1 MVRYDEKSNSK
12 TRQSSHGK
20 SPSVKIVALEDF
32 KIRKPL
38 AKKKKKAAPAMRV
51 VPPLTKSSL
60 EPVREKIRAFIQSMP
75 AERRIEHKYVM
86 KVKGK
91 CLNNFLGIV
100 KSDLARLALEGFPE
114 ELNKQLYGLMML
126 PRQDLIWFDVQIEK
140 RVATL
145 KGNFFVG
152 VNLGHSFYKLGF
164 LCLIGIAHLPESQA
178 GLCISKRVE
187 FRPTY
192 TTNIGESM
200 AEELLDEL
208 PKNGQ
213 KIVKNLVCAIKTV
226 AGHVLSRVPICGNVR
241 YEDEP
246 SKPRRRP
253 IDEEDISEEDDDEE
267 YGVDAI
273 TRTLEKEFKL
283 RNIEEEEKLSA
294 GGMVA
299 YRKRGVYQ
307 SVAGL
312 KGSQAGG
319 I

>member
-1 MVRYDEKSNSK
+1 M
-12 TRQSSHGK
+12 
-20 SPSVKIVALEDF
+20 
-32 KIRKPL
+32 
-38 AKKKKKAAPAMRV
+38 
-51 VPPLTKSSL
+51 
-60 EPVREKIRAFIQSMP
+60 
-75 AERRIEHKYVM
+75 
-86 KVKGK
+86 
-91 CLNNFLGIV
+91 
-100 KSDLARLALEGFPE
+100 
-114 ELNKQLYGLMML
+114 
-126 PRQDLIWFDVQIEK
+126 
-140 RVATL
+140 ATL

-178 GLCISKRVE
+178 GLHLSKRVE

-192 TTNIGESM
+192 TTNIGDQM
-200 AEELLDEL
+200 ADELLDDL

-246 SKPRRRP
+246 SRPRR
-253 IDEEDISEEDDDEE
+253 ILGEDEISEEDDED
-267 YGVDAI
+267 YGAEAI

-299 YRKRGVYQ
+299 YRKRGIYQ
-307 SVAGL
+307 SVVGL